1 MRADETSRPPAD
13 HPRPH
18 AAPGAPPVD
27 DLDGWPTGRLLSSA
41 ARLVE
46 HAWNAH
52 LSAWGL
58 SHAGLAALH
67 VLLGGPLTQRELAS
81 RVQVEDQTM
90 SRTLERL
97 ERSGFVERHRDP
109 GDRRRLLVSLT
120 DAGRESFR
128 RAGDLEVAESFF
140 AALGDDLLPVR
151 RALAAIV
158 RHHSGLRWPDGHQDA
173 GGPGPANGDG
183 PHRAARPSPPAQDS
197 PRTGRS

>member
-1 MRADETSRPPAD
+1 MRADESSRPPAD
-13 HPRPH
+13 HSRPYADH
-18 AAPGAPPVD
+18 GAPPGD
-27 DLDGWPTGRLLSSA
+27 DLSDWPTGRLLSAA

-52 LSAWGL
+52 LSAWDL
-58 SHAGLAALH
+58 NHAGLTALH
-67 VLLGGPLTQRELAS
+67 VLLGGPLTQRELAA

-120 DAGRESFR
+120 DAGREAFR
-128 RAGDLEVAESFF
+128 RAGDLDVAESFF

-158 RHHSGLRWPDGHQDA
+158 RHHSGLRWPDGHQDP
-173 GGPGPANGDG
+173 GGPGPVTGDS
-183 PHRAARPSPPAQDS
+183 PHRAARSSPPPPDCPGA
-197 PRTGRS
+197 GRS